1 MFYQFKGQ
9 TRRRKRSPLQRRK
22 RNAYISETTRWTEGV
37 IPYVVDT
44 NAFSKSIS
52 NIPCAAKSFRM
63 ATTDM
68 WPGKLCFLVVD
79 STVSQCLQNS
89 LDIIDQCLMKNFF
102 WFTSHQGFII

>member
-52 NIPCAAKSFRM
+52 NIPCAAKSLLGWQQLICGRENY
-63 ATTDM
+63 AS
-68 WPGKLCFLVVD
+68 WLLIQQYLNVYKIHWI
-79 STVSQCLQNS
+79 S
-89 LDIIDQCLMKNFF
+89 LTNV
-102 WFTSHQGFII
+102 